1 MPDKKNVINQKELVD
16 IINSRSDIISN
27 KKETEKIIKSLIDII
42 IEKLKENKSI
52 KLTSFGT
59 FTVKNRYAR
68 GGVDPR
74 NPGKKINIPEVKVAK
89 FKTGKKLKDALKK

>member
-1 MPDKKNVINQKELVD
+1 MPDKKNVINQKEL
-16 IINSRSDIISN
+16 IEMISSQVN
-27 KKETEKIIKSLIDII
+27 IDLSKKQIEKTIKTLITII
-42 IEKLKENKSI
+42 IEQLKQSKII

-74 NPGKKINIPEVKVAK
+74 NPEKRIKIPAVKVAK